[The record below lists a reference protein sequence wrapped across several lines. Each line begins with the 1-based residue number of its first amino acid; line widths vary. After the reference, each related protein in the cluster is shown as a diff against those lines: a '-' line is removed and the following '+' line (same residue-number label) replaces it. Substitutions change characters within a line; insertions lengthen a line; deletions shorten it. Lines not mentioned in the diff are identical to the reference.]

1 MELTINHQRIRQA
14 FLSGRIKAICGYPG
28 IGKTYLTNQ
37 DSRFVD
43 GWLSEHLYID
53 KAKGIRNP
61 DFPSNYMR
69 TVSNIIKQGKIV
81 VTAMSEEA
89 RDVFNMLDMPF
100 VVIYPN
106 ASEKDRYFN
115 IYDAR
120 PDVREWISLNKRVW
134 DDKIKRIQEMRVP
147 IGCYKDEIPKGM
159 NLTEYLTQLG
169 VLSLV
174 KVPEYAYI
182 ETTQSYQEQII
193 QL

>member
-1 MELTINHQRIRQA
+1 MKENSLVIELQHFAGFMEGRQKKFYDQMIKDAKPVEVVPLSEVFTPEQIDFIRKA
-14 FLSGRIKAICGYPG
+14 VRPKAICGYPG

-53 KAKGIRNP
+53 KSKGIRNP

-69 TVSNIIKQGKIV
+69 TVSDIVKQGKIV

-89 RDVFNMLDMPF
+89 RDVFNMLDIPF

-115 IYDAR
+115 IYDTR
-120 PDVREWISLNKRVW
+120 PDVREWISLNKRV
-134 DDKIKRIQEMRVP
+134 
-147 IGCYKDEIPKGM
+147 
-159 NLTEYLTQLG
+159 
-169 VLSLV
+169 
-174 KVPEYAYI
+174 
-182 ETTQSYQEQII
+182 
-193 QL
+193 